1 MNLLITLL
9 LLTLIP
15 GLWRVWHGP
24 TKTDRLLAMQLFAT
38 TGTAVL
44 LMLSATGDRDS
55 LVAVALVLAVLAAV
69 MSAALVQLLRGGGDD

>member
-1 MNLLITLL
+1 MNLLIALL

-24 TKTDRLLAMQLFAT
+24 TRTDRLLAMQLFAT

-44 LMLSATGDRDS
+44 LMLAEGADAAS
-55 LVAVALVLAVLAAV
+55 LAAVALVLAVLAAV
-69 MSAALVQLLRGGGDD
+69 MSAALVQLLRGGDDD